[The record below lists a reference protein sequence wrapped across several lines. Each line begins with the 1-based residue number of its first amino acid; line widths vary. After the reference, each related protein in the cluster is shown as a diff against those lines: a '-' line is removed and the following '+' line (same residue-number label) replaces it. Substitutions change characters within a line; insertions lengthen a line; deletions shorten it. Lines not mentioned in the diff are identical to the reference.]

1 MMKNAVSLLI
11 TIPLF
16 FTASLAFVHRL
27 IPGTK
32 RALLAQRKTMLF
44 TATTNQPTKSVTNPS
59 QAFGK
64 RKLFSSAVKLI
75 LKPPLLHF
83 VTSTFTPNFSIF

>member
-1 MMKNAVSLLI
+1 
-11 TIPLF
+11 
-16 FTASLAFVHRL
+16 
-27 IPGTK
+27 
-32 RALLAQRKTMLF
+32 MLF

-83 VTSTFTPNFSIF
+83 VTSAFTPNLSIFNLSFMIALSNQTKEFNSSMVRI